1 MELIQEDKPSVNDFP
16 LNLPLPSREETKE
29 EVVRRAL
36 ALCPDTDVIPDQGN
50 AASGDCP
57 PQAKKK
63 TLADHLLSKKKRSS
77 GQTNQ
82 TTMAGVTI
90 SAEQK
95 VKAELEFYISLPTV
109 QPSIEV

>member
-1 MELIQEDKPSVNDFP
+1 MNDFP
-16 LNLPLPSREETKE
+16 LNLPLPSREETKKD
-29 EVVRRAL
+29 VVRRAV
-36 ALCPDTDVIPDQGN
+36 ALCPDSDVIPDPGN

-63 TLADHLLSKKKRSS
+63 TLADHLLSKKKKKRSS

-82 TTMAGVTI
+82 TPMAGVTI

-95 VKAELEFYISLPTV
+95 VKAKLEFYISLPTV
-109 QPSIEV
+109 QPSIYV